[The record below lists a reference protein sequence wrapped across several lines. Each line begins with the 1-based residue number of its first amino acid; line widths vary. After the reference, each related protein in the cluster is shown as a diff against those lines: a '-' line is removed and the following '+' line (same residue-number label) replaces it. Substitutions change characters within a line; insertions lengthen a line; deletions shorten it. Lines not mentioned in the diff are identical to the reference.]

1 MNIDQ
6 LKEIIE
12 YSPAIRMIRA
22 KNAQLIVSFLFLVFK
37 QDNKFSMAEDQLL
50 DKLSDYLRY
59 IDFVSDEEYE
69 ISASDDYQDKAKKL
83 IQKWTDYE
91 YLRNYPDE
99 NGVVIYELTSS
110 SEKALAWLCSLEKK
124 EFIGTESKFKSVFS
138 KLKELVEYSTGDT
151 GKRLFEL
158 EQKKKEIEA
167 EIQRINITGKVEVF
181 DDFQIRSRINELTQ
195 TAKELLSDFRE
206 VEENF
211 KNITRRI
218 YQRHT
223 DPSQTKGGILSFAFN
238 SLDELKESDQ
248 GKSFYSFWEFLIIKS
263 RQDEWKD
270 LMDKLFCV
278 LNERNI
284 SYDENFLRKLKTY
297 LHHYAQRVY
306 ESNDRMA
313 EKLSRII
320 MENERYE
327 RRKIKET
334 IGSIKEAVL
343 QIANQE
349 STPDF
354 GLVIEES
361 PKINLFLERK
371 ITFEKPDLP
380 EFTTQPSASEASIT
394 DLTGLANVYGHLYVD
409 RKKLEKRIMQFL
421 AKQSQVTLKEIIA
434 AFPVE
439 KGLSEIICYFTI
451 AKDRLGKAIINGKD
465 FEEIIFDFANQ
476 KMIKVPQIIFMR

>member
-1 MNIDQ
+1 MDIDQ

-12 YSPAIRMIRA
+12 YSPTIRMIRA
-22 KNAQLIVSFLFLVFK
+22 KNAQLIISFLFLAFK
-37 QDNKFSMAEDQLL
+37 QDNKFSILEDQLL

-59 IDFVSDEEYE
+59 IDFVSDDEYE
-69 ISASDDYQDKAKKL
+69 ILPSDDYQDKAKKL

-91 YLRNYPDE
+91 YLRNYRDE

-110 SEKALAWLCSLEKK
+110 SEKALDWLCSLEKK
-124 EFIGTESKFKSVFS
+124 EFIGTESKFKSVFN
-138 KLKELVEYSTGDT
+138 KLKELVEYSTGDA

-167 EIQRINITGKVEVF
+167 EIQRINITGQVEVF

-195 TAKELLSDFRE
+195 TAKELLADFRE

-218 YQRHT
+218 YQQHT
-223 DPSQTKGGILSFAFN
+223 DPYQTKGGILSFAFN

-270 LMDKLFCV
+270 LTDKLFYL

-284 SYDENFLRKLKTY
+284 RYDDAFLRKMKTY

-343 QIANQE
+343 QIANKE
-349 STPDF
+349 LTPDF

-361 PKINLFLERK
+361 PEVSLFLERK

-394 DLTGLANVYGHLYVD
+394 DLTGLANVYSHHYVD
-409 RKKLEKRIMQFL
+409 RKKLEKRILQFL
-421 AKQSQVTLKEIIA
+421 SKQSQVTLKEITV

-439 KGLSEIICYFTI
+439 KGLSEIICYFNI
-451 AKDRLGKAIINGKD
+451 ARDRLDKALINGKD
-465 FEEIIFDFANQ
+465 FEEINFDFSNQ
-476 KMIKVPQIIFMR
+476 KVIKVPQIIFMR